1 MAQILLS
8 KGRYRARQA
17 ETPADVATAQEL
29 RTRAFGTGQPDRDRF
44 DDHCAHVLVEDL
56 QRDAQAV
63 CCFRI
68 LTLADGSGIGD
79 SCAAET
85 YDLSALERHRRP
97 MAELGRFCILADGP
111 DADILRVAWGALTAW
126 VDREGIE
133 MLFGCA
139 SFPGTD
145 PARHREALALLGH
158 RHLAP
163 ARWRPGI
170 KARETYRF
178 DNLTGPAPNAER
190 ALRGM
195 PPLLRSYLAMGGR
208 VSDHAVIDRRMNTL
222 HVFTGLELSAIPP
235 ARKRLLRVV
244 AG

>member
-1 MAQILLS
+1 MPQILLS
-8 KGRYRARQA
+8 KGRYRARRA
-17 ETPADVATAQEL
+17 ESPADIDAAQAL
-29 RTRAFGTGQPDRDRF
+29 RTRAFGTDQPDRDGF
-44 DDHCAHVLVEDL
+44 DDQFTHVLVEDM

-68 LTLADGSGIGD
+68 LTLADGRHIGR

-85 YDLSALERHRRP
+85 YDLSALERYRGP

-111 DADILRVAWGALTAW
+111 DADILRVAWGALTVW
-126 VDREGIE
+126 VDRGGIE

-139 SFPGTD
+139 SFAGTD

-158 RHLAP
+158 RYLAP
-163 ARWRPGI
+163 EDWRPGI
-170 KARETYRF
+170 KARDVYRF
-178 DNLTGPAPNAER
+178 GQPPGPPPDAER
-190 ALRGM
+190 AMRGM

-222 HVFTGLELSAIPP
+222 HVFTGLEIRAIPP